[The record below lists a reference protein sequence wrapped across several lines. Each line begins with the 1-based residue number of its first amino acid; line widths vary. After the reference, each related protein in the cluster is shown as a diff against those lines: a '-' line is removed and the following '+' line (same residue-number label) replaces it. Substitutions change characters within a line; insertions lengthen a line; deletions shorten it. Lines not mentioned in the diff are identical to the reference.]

1 VTATIGVGRE
11 TTCVS
16 PARAGIWV
24 TTGRQLQRIAGN
36 RIAGKPLT
44 VSDGDLSC
52 VRGDTS
58 ALWVTTLNRGV
69 VQRIAVGPGR

>member
-1 VTATIGVGRE
+1 VT
-11 TTCVS
+11 S
-16 PARAGIWV
+16 
-24 TTGRQLQRIAGN
+24 GRQLQRIAGN